1 MKDLLRYLKSLIKRG
16 DTPPPPQDVAP
27 DLSHVSG
34 CINFF
39 WDSETGD
46 FNVILNVDE
55 NTEMSAEILGMLMCY
70 ISDGQ
75 MTQFLAESLRC
86 WCDSPNK
93 MEFYT
98 DTLKAW
104 NAMRELQKEE
114 HKHLEGK
121 PLVDPS
127 DVFKFRGNGNGN

>member
-1 MKDLLRYLKSLIKRG
+1 MFFALL
-16 DTPPPPQDVAP
+16 TPYEHR
-27 DLSHVSG
+27 L
-34 CINFF
+34 FF
-39 WDSETGD
+39 WLLAI
-46 FNVILNVDE
+46 VISSYVPQACTSVSILAIIKS
-55 NTEMSAEILGMLMCY
+55 EMSAEILGMLMCY